1 MGPRIRNGISRRLE
15 RHCSS
20 GPIKLGIFD
29 INRSTSTRSN
39 CLGLSSS
46 IFKWVFSCLLL
57 KIEFIF
63 GCKIVHV
70 LCFAVTHFNI
80 AYFVK
85 IECSTELFD
94 DKLCL
99 ITYFKMTFNS
109 KYYHCE
115 TQKVFIFLLRSKI
128 KISTGKNIYYKM
140 LQNPLSVCHRSV

>member
-1 MGPRIRNGISRRLE
+1 MGSVIFPLYSMYFWWAFIFLSIRLRG
-15 RHCSS
+15 
-20 GPIKLGIFD
+20 K
-29 INRSTSTRSN
+29 
-39 CLGLSSS
+39 LSSR
-46 IFKWVFSCLLL
+46 
-57 KIEFIF
+57 KIFIF

-140 LQNPLSVCHRSV
+140 LQNPLSVCHRSVWRIDWSNLCCLLCYF